1 MPSVEEVFDDDTD
14 FPLPDTPGHAPGGSY
29 LRNTGTQGALL
40 EEITDDDVDAVADAA
55 GAYDMDMDRVA
66 EQSRGF
72 GDNVGR
78 PKAAPPSRQTLASTS
93 SSSSDLRPSGN
104 PMPQQGGPMGG
115 IMGDFLKMQ
124 QAEEARM
131 KKLEQQLGSG
141 MMMKDQ
147 QEFKAWN
154 TLYPLYFDAKLSV
167 NEGRRVP
174 RSKALWWPQ
183 SLHIA
188 KACSALGLQC
198 VHEIEKTHPADWRN
212 PGRVKVLLKKD
223 NQFAHPIIQN
233 RTQLC
238 NYIATQIQKMNPSL
252 VPKAE
257 ELKRSRVEVA
267 RGDSGSKQAI
277 PTSVPKGKGSKT
289 STSGTSTRAQ
299 SKAARRRTRNLPPAA
314 PHPFPAMD
322 DRLPINSPAVALG
335 IAVHSVKREIEQ
347 EKERKR
353 LGASQ
358 GADANNL
365 LGGSEAPI
373 GANKP
378 KMKKIVVRKR

>member
-14 FPLPDTPGHAPGGSY
+14 FPLPDTPSHGPGTGSY

-55 GAYDMDMDRVA
+55 GTYDMDMDRVA
-66 EQSRGF
+66 EQGRGF

-78 PKAAPPSRQTLASTS
+78 PKTASSSSQNLAST
-93 SSSSDLRPSGN
+93 SSSDLRPSGDR
-104 PMPQQGGPMGG
+104 MPQQGPMGG

-141 MMMKDQ
+141 MIMKDQ
-147 QEFKAWN
+147 QEFKAQVI
-154 TLYPLYFDAKLSV
+154 T
-167 NEGRRVP
+167 G
-174 RSKALWWPQ
+174 
-183 SLHIA
+183 
-188 KACSALGLQC
+188 
-198 VHEIEKTHPADWRN
+198 VHIEKTHPADWRN
-212 PGRVKVLLKKD
+212 PGRVKVLIKKD

-257 ELKRSRVEVA
+257 ELKRSRNEA
-267 RGDSGSKQAI
+267 AKGESKSKQQTALAV
-277 PTSVPKGKGSKT
+277 SKSKGNKT
-289 STSGTSTRAQ
+289 STAGASAATQ
-299 SKAARRRTRNLPPAA
+299 SKAVRRRPRNLPPAA
-314 PHPFPAMD
+314 PHPFPPMD

-347 EKERKR
+347 ENERKR
-353 LGASQ
+353 LGTGQ
-358 GADANNL
+358 GSDSNNL
-365 LGGSEAPI
+365 LGGNEVPT
-373 GANKP
+373 GASKP